1 MVAKKTEGAASER
14 ILVLNPGS
22 TSTKLAVFD
31 GAECAFEDKISHTP
45 LDLSRF
51 ERVWDQYEYRK
62 AMILEFLD
70 DRGIALNTLAAV
82 VGRGGIFAPTVGG
95 TYAVNQRMIDDARA
109 AERGEHASNLGAV
122 LAYGIA
128 WDLGIPAFIVDPPC
142 VDELDSI
149 ARYSGLPE
157 IPRTSLVH
165 ALNVK
170 ATARIVA
177 EKLGRDHRDINLVIA
192 HLGGGIS
199 VCALKKGRMVD
210 VSNGFSAGPFTPER
224 AGAVQTV
231 DLVNMCFSGD
241 YTRDEIEDKLVG
253 GGGLVAYLGTTDA
266 EVVVA
271 RIKSGDEEAARV
283 IAAMVHQIAKEIGAM
298 AAALDGELDAVVLT
312 GGLANNEY
320 VIEKLRTK
328 IAFLGGVVVVPG
340 EDELKALALGCLRVL
355 REEETAKTYPQ
366 TVEGGSASRT
376 ETEEK

>member
-1 MVAKKTEGAASER
+1 MAKKKKEGAGSDR

-31 GAECAFEDKISHTP
+31 GPECAFEDKIAHTP

-51 ERVWDQYEYRK
+51 DTIWEQYEYRK

-70 DRGIALNTLAAV
+70 DRDIALGSLAAV
-82 VGRGGIFAPTVGG
+82 VGRGGLFAPTVSG
-95 TYAVNQRMIDDARA
+95 TYGVNQRMIDDART

-122 LAYGIA
+122 LAYGIG
-128 WDLGIPAFIVDPPC
+128 WDLDIPSFIVDPPC
-142 VDELDSI
+142 VDELDPV

-170 ATARIVA
+170 ATVRIVA
-177 EKLGRDHRDINLVIA
+177 EKLGKDHRDINLVVV

-199 VCALKKGRMVD
+199 VCALRKGRMAD
-210 VSNGFSAGPFTPER
+210 VSNALSAGPFAPQR
-224 AGAVQTV
+224 AGNVQTV
-231 DLVNMCFSGD
+231 DLVNMCFSGE
-241 YTRDEIEDKLVG
+241 YTQDEIGDKLVG

-266 EVVVA
+266 DAIVA
-271 RIKSGDEEAARV
+271 RIESGDEEAACV
-283 IAAMVHQIAKEIGAM
+283 IAAMVHQIAKEIGGM

-320 VIEKLRTK
+320 IVEKLRTK
-328 IAFLGGVVVVPG
+328 IAFLGKVVVVPG

-355 REEETAKTYPQ
+355 RGEEAAKTYPQ
-366 TVEGGSASRT
+366 TVEGESASRT
-376 ETEEK
+376 EPEER

>member
-1 MVAKKTEGAASER
+1 MSAKKTESATSGR

-31 GAECAFEDKISHTP
+31 GAECVFEDKVRHTP

-51 ERVWDQYEYRK
+51 ERIWDQYEYRK
-62 AMILEFLD
+62 AMILEYLD
-70 DRGIALNTLAAV
+70 DRGIALSTLAAV
-82 VGRGGIFAPTVGG
+82 VGRGGIFAPTVSG
-95 TYAVNQRMIDDARA
+95 TYAVNQRMIDDART
-109 AERGEHASNLGAV
+109 AERGEHASNLGCV

-128 WDLGIPAFIVDPPC
+128 WDLDIPAFIVDPPC
-142 VDELDSI
+142 VDELESI

-177 EKLGRDHRDINLVIA
+177 EKLGRDHREINLVIA

-199 VCALKKGRMVD
+199 ICALRKGRMVD
-210 VSNGFSAGPFTPER
+210 VSNGLSAGPFTPER
-224 AGAVQTV
+224 AGAVQTG
-231 DLVNMCFSGD
+231 DLVNMCFSGE
-241 YTRDEIEDKLVG
+241 YTRDDIEGKLVG

-266 EVVVA
+266 DVVVA
-271 RIKSGDEEAARV
+271 RIEDGDEEAARV

-298 AAALDGELDAVVLT
+298 VAALDGELDAIVLT

-320 VIEKLRTK
+320 IIERLQKR
-328 IAFLGGVVVVPG
+328 IAFLENVIIVPG

-355 REEETAKTYPQ
+355 SGEETAKTYPQ

-376 ETEEK
+376 EVEER